1 MAENQ
6 SSNRGSRPAPSALP
20 AEFAAFIEE
29 RMAFYGVPGVVVGV
43 HHEGA
48 EQIAAFGV
56 TSVDTRVPVDAGT
69 LFQIG
74 STSKTFCGTAAMRL
88 VEQGKLDLDAP
99 IRTYLPDLKLA
110 DESVA
115 ARVTVRHCLTHVG
128 GWVGDWFDN
137 PSDGPDALALAVARM
152 VAVPQ
157 STPLGAIFSYNNA
170 GFYLA
175 GRVIEVLTGMPY
187 EDAIATLVTGPLGLT
202 RTMFFARNAITERF
216 AVGHLVTE
224 PGTAQV
230 ARPWELPRAVNA
242 AGGIIAD
249 VADQLA
255 YARFH
260 MGDGTAPDGTRLL
273 SEAGLKAMQQPL
285 VSRGRDGDV
294 GVTWHLETVGGV
306 RVVRH
311 GGATNGQLSA
321 FKMAPERQF
330 ATAVLTNANR
340 GVELH
345 GDVTK
350 WAFAHYLGAR
360 DVEPVAAPM
369 PAAALAEYVGTYA
382 AALGSV
388 TLTQDGDHL
397 VLQYQPHGGFPR
409 PDTPAPPVPPPTRV
423 EFIGTT
429 GYALPTSPLSATGA
443 SSSAIRTVPLAGC
456 AGAVAQHG
464 GSNKHGDA
472 GLGRCLQVLTV
483 HSVPLR
489 CTSRQNRI
497 T

>member
-1 MAENQ
+1 MAVTR
-6 SSNRGSRPAPSALP
+6 SAPSDVPTEL
-20 AEFAAFIEE
+20 AAFIEA

-43 HHEGA
+43 YHEGA

-99 IRTYLPDLKLA
+99 VRTYLPGLKLA

-115 ARVTVRHCLTHVG
+115 ANVTTRHCLTHVG
-128 GWVGDWFDN
+128 GWVGDWFIN
-137 PSDGPDALALAVARM
+137 PSDGPDVLALTVARM
-152 VAVPQ
+152 AEVPQ
-157 STPLGAIFSYNNA
+157 ITPLGAIFSYNNA

-175 GRVIEVLTGMPY
+175 GRVVEVITGMPY
-187 EDAIATLVTGPLGLT
+187 EEAIGTLVTSPLGLT

-230 ARPWELPRAVNA
+230 ARPWELPRAANA

-249 VADQLA
+249 AADQLA

-260 MGDGTAPDGTRLL
+260 MGDGTAPDGVRLL

-285 VSRGRDGDV
+285 VSKGRAGEM
-294 GVTWHLETVGGV
+294 GLTWQLENVGGV
-306 RVVRH
+306 QVVRH

-321 FKMAPERQF
+321 FEMVPERQY
-330 ATAVLTNANR
+330 AITVLTNANR

-345 GDVTK
+345 GDVTT
-350 WAFAHYLGAR
+350 WALAHYLG
-360 DVEPVAAPM
+360 VKAASPEAVPM
-369 PAAALAEYVGTYA
+369 AADALAEYAGTYA
-382 AALGSV
+382 MALATV
-388 TLTQDGDHL
+388 TLTREGDGL
-397 VLQYQPHGGFPR
+397 MLRYEPRGGFPR
-409 PDTPAPPVPPPTRV
+409 QDSPAPPAPPPTRV
-423 EFIGTT
+423 EFIGTDWIRAT
-429 GYALPTSPLSATGA
+429 DLPFVGNQGEFVRDPD
-443 SSSAIRTVPLAGC
+443 
-456 AGAVAQHG
+456 
-464 GSNKHGDA
+464 GSIGW
-472 GLGRCLQVLTV
+472 
-483 HSVPLR
+483 LR
-489 CTSRQNRI
+489 WGVRAARRQQ
-497 T
+497 

>member
-1 MAENQ
+1 MAESQ
-6 SSNRGSRPAPSALP
+6 SSNQDSRPVPSGIP

-43 HHEGA
+43 HDAGA
-48 EQIAAFGV
+48 EQITGFGV
-56 TSVDTRVPVDAGT
+56 TSVDTQVPVDAGT

-99 IRTYLPDLKLA
+99 VHTYLPDLKLA

-115 ARVTVRHCLTHVG
+115 ARVTTRHCLTHVG

-137 PSDGPDALALAVARM
+137 PSDGPDALTLAVARM
-152 VAVPQ
+152 VQVPQ
-157 STPLGAIFSYNNA
+157 IMPLGAIFSYNNA

-175 GRVIEVLTGMPY
+175 GRVIEVLMEMPY
-187 EDAIATLVTGPLGLT
+187 EDAIAALVTGPLGLT

-249 VADQLA
+249 AADQLA

-285 VSRGRDGDV
+285 VSKGRAGDM
-294 GVTWHLETVGGV
+294 GLTWHLEEVGGV

-321 FKMAPERQF
+321 FEMVPERQF
-330 ATAVLTNANR
+330 AITVLTNANR

-345 GDVTK
+345 GDVTQ
-350 WAFAHYLGAR
+350 WALAHYLGVKA
-360 DVEPVAAPM
+360 AAPEAVPM
-369 PAAALAEYVGTYA
+369 QPNALAEYAGIYA
-382 AALGSV
+382 LALATITL
-388 TLTQDGDHL
+388 TLTQNGDGL
-397 VLQYQPHGGFPR
+397 TLRYEPRGGFPR
-409 PDTPAPPVPPPTRV
+409 ADTPAPPAPPPTHL
-423 EFIGTT
+423 EFIGDDWIRATD
-429 GYALPTSPLSATGA
+429 LPFVGNRGEFVRDPD
-443 SSSAIRTVPLAGC
+443 
-456 AGAVAQHG
+456 
-464 GSNKHGDA
+464 GSIGW
-472 GLGRCLQVLTV
+472 
-483 HSVPLR
+483 LR
-489 CTSRQNRI
+489 WGVRAARRQ
-497 T
+497 